1 MLLASL
7 IVKQKIAKSKPISI
21 CFIDNLVENTSESG
35 DNVKNINENIAKCKK
50 DIIDKKSA
58 LKLSSIIDN
67 TNKDNCENED
77 IGETK
82 KDIIDKNTTI
92 KRSSINNEIN
102 KNNDENEDIGIDDT
116 KNNIIYMN
124 NSKI

>member
-50 DIIDKKSA
+50 DIIDK
-58 LKLSSIIDN
+58 
-67 TNKDNCENED
+67 
-77 IGETK
+77 
-82 KDIIDKNTTI
+82 NTTI